1 MNEITIANED
11 RSKQA
16 YVLHNQI
23 MVNGTLA
30 TQYLLTMCKDLKTM
44 RDEKLY
50 IELGYNDFGE
60 YCDKAVGIGSRQGY
74 TYIQSFEK
82 LGAKLI
88 EENAHLGITKL
99 SLLAQLNPVDRIQ
112 ALESGEL
119 ENMSTREVKELVEK
133 SNAQSEQL
141 SLITEERDDLKEEK
155 DKLISSNIE
164 QDNLIRKLKA
174 EIKDLKNKPTEISSE
189 PSDEK
194 LAEIRAELQ
203 AEFDEKYDT
212 NMKAAVKQAKAEE
225 KEKTAKQISKAKEE
239 AKKEAEANKAKEIAE
254 AVKKA
259 KEDAK
264 AESKELEETISN
276 LKAETVELEKRLKAS
291 DGDTQKFLIYMQSFQ
306 DYLNKALSI
315 VNGLEKEQ
323 KEKMQN
329 AVTDVL
335 KQILNQ
341 IGG

>member
-1 MNEITIANED
+1 MNEITVVTED

-99 SLLAQLNPVDRIQ
+99 SLLAQMNPVDRIQ
-112 ALESGEL
+112 ALEGGEL

-141 SLITEERDDLKEEK
+141 SLITEERDDLQSENEDLEE
-155 DKLISSNIE
+155 LV
-164 QDNLIRKLKA
+164 QKLKA
-174 EIKDLKNKPTEISSE
+174 ENEELKNKPTEISPE
-189 PSDEK
+189 PSEEK
-194 LAEIRAELQ
+194 IAEIRAEVE
-203 AEFDEKYDT
+203 AEYDKKYDA

-225 KEKTAKQISKAKEE
+225 KEKTAKQISEAKEE
-239 AKKEAEANKAKEIAE
+239 AKKEAEANKAKEIAD

-264 AESKELEETISN
+264 AESKELEETVAN
-276 LKAETVELEKRLKAS
+276 LKAETAELEKRLKAS

-323 KEKMQN
+323 K
-329 AVTDVL
+329 
-335 KQILNQ
+335 
-341 IGG
+341 

>member
-1 MNEITIANED
+1 MNEVITVNTD

-30 TQYLLTMCKDLKTM
+30 TQYLLNMCKDLKTM

-50 IELGYNDFGE
+50 TELGYKDFGE
-60 YCDKAVGIGSRQGY
+60 YCDKAVGIGARQGY
-74 TYIQSFEK
+74 TYIQSLEK
-82 LGAKLI
+82 LGANVI

-99 SLLAQLNPVDRIQ
+99 SLLAQMNPVDRVQ
-112 ALESGEL
+112 AIESGEL

-141 SLITEERDDLKEEK
+141 SLLTEERDDLKEEK
-155 DKLISSNIE
+155 DELISSNIE

-174 EIKDLKNKPTEISSE
+174 EIEDLKNKPTEISPE
-189 PSDEK
+189 PSAEK
-194 LAEIRAELQ
+194 IAEIRAEIE
-203 AEFDEKYDT
+203 AELKDKHTAE
-212 NMKAAVKQAKAEE
+212 MESAVKAAKAEE
-225 KEKTAKQISKAKEE
+225 KEKTAKKIQKAKEE
-239 AKKEAEANKAKEIAE
+239 GIKEAGTNKEKEIAE

-259 KEDAK
+259 KAEAK
-264 AESKELEETISN
+264 AENEELEKTVAALKSET
-276 LKAETVELEKRLKAS
+276 AELEKRLKAS
-291 DGDTQKFLIYMQSFQ
+291 NGDTQKFLIYMQSFQ

-315 VNGLEKEQ
+315 LNGLENEQ
-323 KEKMQN
+323 KEKLQT
-329 AVTDVL
+329 AVKTVL
-335 KQILNQ
+335 NEILSK

>member
-1 MNEITIANED
+1 MNEITIVDND
-11 RSKQA
+11 RNKQA
-16 YVLHNQI
+16 FVLHNQI

-99 SLLAQLNPVDRIQ
+99 SLLAQMNPVDRIQ
-112 ALESGEL
+112 ALEGGEL

-141 SLITEERDDLKEEK
+141 SLITEERDDLQSENEDLEE
-155 DKLISSNIE
+155 LV
-164 QDNLIRKLKA
+164 QKLKA
-174 EIKDLKNKPTEISSE
+174 ENEELKNKPTEISPE

-203 AEFDEKYDT
+203 AEFDEKYDA

-239 AKKEAEANKAKEIAE
+239 AKKEAEANKAKEIAD

-276 LKAETVELEKRLKAS
+276 LKAETAELEKRLKAS

-323 KEKMQN
+323 KEKMQS
-329 AVTDVL
+329 AVKDVL
-335 KQILNQ
+335 KKILEQ

>member
-1 MNEITIANED
+1 MNEITIATED

-50 IELGYNDFGE
+50 TELGYNDFGE

-82 LGAKLI
+82 LGANLI
-88 EENAHLGITKL
+88 EENSHLGITKL
-99 SLLAQLNPVDRIQ
+99 SYLAQMNPVDRIQ
-112 ALESGEL
+112 VLESGEL
-119 ENMSTREVKELVEK
+119 EGMSTREVKELVEK

-141 SLITEERDDLKEEK
+141 SLITEERDDLQSENEDLEE
-155 DKLISSNIE
+155 LV
-164 QDNLIRKLKA
+164 QKLKA
-174 EIKDLKNKPTEISSE
+174 ENEELKNKPTEISPE
-189 PSDEK
+189 PSEEK
-194 LAEIRAELQ
+194 IAEIRAEVE
-203 AEFDEKYDT
+203 AEYDKKYDA

-225 KEKTAKQISKAKEE
+225 KAKTEKQISKAKEE
-239 AKKEAEANKAKEIAE
+239 AKKEADATKAQEIAE

-264 AESKELEETISN
+264 AENKELEETVAN
-276 LKAETVELEKRLKAS
+276 LKAETAELEKRLKAS

-306 DYLNKALSI
+306 DYLNKALSL
-315 VNGLEKEQ
+315 VNGLEKEN
-323 KEKMQN
+323 KEKLQG
-329 AVTDVL
+329 AIIDVL
-335 KQILNQ
+335 QKILAQ

>member
-1 MNEITIANED
+1 MNEITVTTED
-11 RSKQA
+11 RNKQA
-16 YVLHNQI
+16 FVLHNQI
-23 MVNGTLA
+23 MVNGTIA
-30 TQYLLTMCKDLKTM
+30 TQYLLNMCRDLKTM

-74 TYIQSFEK
+74 TYIQSLEK
-82 LGAKLI
+82 LGANLI
-88 EENAHLGITKL
+88 EENSHLGITKL
-99 SLLAQLNPVDRIQ
+99 SYLAQMNPVDRIQ
-112 ALESGEL
+112 ALDSGKL

-141 SLITEERDDLKEEK
+141 SLLTEERDDLQSEN
-155 DKLISSNIE
+155 DKLCDENVE
-164 QDNLIRKLKA
+164 LDTLVRKLKEA
-174 EIKDLKNKPTEISSE
+174 NEELRSRPIEISSE

-194 LAEIRAELQ
+194 IAEIRAEVE
-203 AEFDEKYDT
+203 AEYDEKYAA
-212 NMKAAVKQAKAEE
+212 NMKAAVKQAKADE
-225 KEKTAKQISKAKEE
+225 KAKTEKQISKAKEE
-239 AKKEAEANKAKEIAE
+239 AKKEAEANKAKEIAD

-264 AESKELEETISN
+264 AESKELEKTISN
-276 LKAETVELEKRLKAS
+276 LKAETAELEKRLKAS
-291 DGDTQKFLIYMQSFQ
+291 DSDTQKFLIYMQSFQ

-329 AVTDVL
+329 AVKEVL
-335 KQILNQ
+335 KKILTQ
-341 IGG
+341 LGG

>member
-1 MNEITIANED
+1 MNEITVTTED

-23 MVNGTLA
+23 MVNGTIA
-30 TQYLLTMCKDLKTM
+30 TQYLLSMCKDLKTM

-50 IELGYNDFGE
+50 TELGYNDFGE

-88 EENAHLGITKL
+88 EEHSNLGITKL
-99 SLLAQLNPVDRIQ
+99 SYLAQMNPVDRIQ

-141 SLITEERDDLKEEK
+141 SLITEERDDLQSENENLEE
-155 DKLISSNIE
+155 LV
-164 QDNLIRKLKA
+164 QKLKA
-174 EIKDLKNKPTEISSE
+174 ENEELKNKPTEISPE
-189 PSDEK
+189 PSEEK
-194 LAEIRAELQ
+194 IAEIRAEVE
-203 AEFDEKYDT
+203 AEYDKKYDA
-212 NMKAAVKQAKAEE
+212 NMKAAVKQAKADE
-225 KEKTAKQISKAKEE
+225 KAKTEKQIAKAKEE
-239 AKKEAEANKAKEIAE
+239 AKKEADATKAKEIAE

-264 AESKELEETISN
+264 AENKELEETVAN
-276 LKAETVELEKRLKAS
+276 LKAETAELEKRLKAS

-306 DYLNKALSI
+306 DYLNKALSL
-315 VNGLEKEQ
+315 VNGLEKEN
-323 KEKMQN
+323 KEKLQ
-329 AVTDVL
+329 AAIIDVL
-335 KQILNQ
+335 QKILAK

>member
-1 MNEITIANED
+1 MNEITVTTED

-88 EENAHLGITKL
+88 EENSHLGITKL
-99 SLLAQLNPVDRIQ
+99 SYLAQMNPVDRIQ

-141 SLITEERDDLKEEK
+141 SLITEERDDLQSENEDLEE
-155 DKLISSNIE
+155 LV
-164 QDNLIRKLKA
+164 QKLKA
-174 EIKDLKNKPTEISSE
+174 ENEELKNKPTEISPE

-194 LAEIRAELQ
+194 LAEIRAEVE
-203 AEFDEKYDT
+203 AEYDKKYDA

-225 KEKTAKQISKAKEE
+225 KAKTEKQIAKAKEE
-239 AKKEAEANKAKEIAE
+239 VKKEADATKAKEIAD

-264 AESKELEETISN
+264 AESKELEETVAN
-276 LKAETVELEKRLKAS
+276 LKAETAELEKRLKAS

-315 VNGLEKEQ
+315 VNGLEAEQ
-323 KEKMQN
+323 KNKMQS

-335 KQILNQ
+335 KQILGQ

>member
-1 MNEITIANED
+1 MNEITVATED

-30 TQYLLTMCKDLKTM
+30 TQYLLNMCKDLKTM

-50 IELGYNDFGE
+50 IELGYTDFGE

-82 LGAKLI
+82 LGGKLI
-88 EENAHLGITKL
+88 EENSHLGITKL
-99 SLLAQLNPVDRIQ
+99 SYLAQMNPVDRIK
-112 ALESGEL
+112 AIEGGEL
-119 ENMSTREVKELVEK
+119 EGMSTREVKELVEK

-141 SLITEERDDLKEEK
+141 SLITEERDDLQNENENLEE
-155 DKLISSNIE
+155 LV
-164 QDNLIRKLKA
+164 QKLKA
-174 EIKDLKNKPTEISSE
+174 ENEELKNKPTEISPE

-194 LAEIRAELQ
+194 LAEIRAEVK
-203 AEFDEKYDT
+203 AEYDAKYDT
-212 NMKAAVKQAKAEE
+212 NMKAAVKQAKADE
-225 KEKTAKQISKAKEE
+225 KAKTEKQIA
-239 AKKEAEANKAKEIAE
+239 
-254 AVKKA
+254 KA

-264 AESKELEETISN
+264 KAADVTKAQEIADAVKKAEDKAKAENKELEKTVAD
-276 LKAETVELEKRLKAS
+276 LKAETAELEKRLKAS
-291 DGDTQKFLIYMQSFQ
+291 DSNTQKFLIYMQSFQ

-315 VNGLEKEQ
+315 VNGLEAEQ
-323 KEKMQN
+323 KNKMQS

-335 KQILNQ
+335 KQILGQ

>member
-1 MNEITIANED
+1 MKEITVTTED
-11 RSKQA
+11 RNKQA
-16 YVLHNQI
+16 FVLHNQI

-30 TQYLLTMCKDLKTM
+30 TQYLLNMCKDLKTM

-50 IELGYNDFGE
+50 TELGYNDFGE

-82 LGAKLI
+82 LGANII
-88 EENAHLGITKL
+88 EENSHLGITKL
-99 SLLAQLNPVDRIQ
+99 SYLAQMNPVDRIQ
-112 ALESGEL
+112 VLESGEL

-141 SLITEERDDLKEEK
+141 SLLTEERDDLQSENEDLEE
-155 DKLISSNIE
+155 LV
-164 QDNLIRKLKA
+164 QKLKA
-174 EIKDLKNKPTEISSE
+174 ENEELKNKPTEISSE
-189 PSDEK
+189 PSEEK
-194 LAEIRAELQ
+194 IAEIRAEIQ
-203 AEFDEKYDT
+203 AEYDEKYDA
-212 NMKAAVKQAKAEE
+212 NMKAAVKAAKAEE

-239 AKKEAEANKAKEIAE
+239 AKKEADANKAKEIAD

-259 KEDAK
+259 KADAK
-264 AESKELEETISN
+264 AESKELEETVAN
-276 LKAETVELEKRLKAS
+276 LKAETAELEKRLKAS

-323 KEKMQN
+323 KEKMQT
-329 AVTDVL
+329 AITDVL
-335 KQILNQ
+335 KKILAQ
-341 IGG
+341 LGG

>member
-1 MNEITIANED
+1 MNEITVTTED

-30 TQYLLTMCKDLKTM
+30 TQYLLNMCKDLKTM

-50 IELGYNDFGE
+50 TELGYNDFGE

-74 TYIQSFEK
+74 TYIQSLEK
-82 LGAKLI
+82 LGANII
-88 EENAHLGITKL
+88 EENSHLGITKL
-99 SLLAQLNPVDRIQ
+99 SYLAQMNPVDRIQ

-141 SLITEERDDLKEEK
+141 SLITEERDDLQSENEDLEE
-155 DKLISSNIE
+155 LI
-164 QDNLIRKLKA
+164 QKLKA
-174 EIKDLKNKPTEISSE
+174 ENEALKNKPTEISSE
-189 PSDEK
+189 PSEEK
-194 LAEIRAELQ
+194 LAEIRAEVE
-203 AEFDEKYDT
+203 AEYDKKYDA

-225 KEKTAKQISKAKEE
+225 KAKTEKQISKAKEE
-239 AKKEAEANKAKEIAE
+239 AKKEADATKAKEIAE

-264 AESKELEETISN
+264 AENKELEETVAN
-276 LKAETVELEKRLKAS
+276 LKAETAELEKRLKAS

-329 AVTDVL
+329 AVRDVL
-335 KQILNQ
+335 KQILAK